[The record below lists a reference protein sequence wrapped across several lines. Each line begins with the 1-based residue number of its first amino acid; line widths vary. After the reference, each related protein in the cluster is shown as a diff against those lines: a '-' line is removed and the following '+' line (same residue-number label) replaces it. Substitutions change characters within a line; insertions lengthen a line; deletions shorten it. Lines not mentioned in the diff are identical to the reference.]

1 MTTIKATCP
10 ECGDVD
16 LTPADLVVTVLVL
29 PSASPTCAPAE
40 QATYG
45 FVCPECDEVVEK
57 EAVPEV
63 VRLLSGAGVLVE
75 RVQVPAEALEA
86 HPNRPLTYDDLL
98 DFALWLERH
107 DTLAADLRPLASG

>member
-98 DFALWLERH
+98 DFALWLEGH